1 MFCEKCGYENLDDAS
16 NCANCGNILSDTA
29 NTLKSQNANS
39 FTQNNNTTPVSIP
52 YSYFDGGL
60 LQQIGWLILG
70 VIVTVITLGIC
81 FPCAV
86 CMLYNWEIKH
96 TVIEEKR
103 LRFDGKAIQL
113 FGNWLLWLLLTI
125 ITFGIFAF
133 WIPIKIKKWKT
144 KHTFFDNV
152 IKNNSNN
159 RLKSVNRKRLSKHR

>member
-1 MFCEKCGYENLDDAS
+1 MYCEKCGYENLDDAS
-16 NCANCGNILSDTA
+16 NCANCGNILSNTA

-96 TVIEEKR
+96 TVIEGKR

-144 KHTFFDNV
+144 KHTFFVDETNP
-152 IKNNSNN
+152 NLNYRAESN
-159 RLKSVNRKRLSKHR
+159 RSKKLPKHK